1 MNHEPP
7 FSDEHHFS
15 DGGPPKSE
23 VTAVAR
29 DPWKVLIVD
38 DVKAVHTVTRVFLA
52 RFAFEGRGLAVLSAY
67 SAEEAKS
74 LLHAHPDTA
83 VILLDVAMEQN
94 DSGLLLARYIREV
107 LGNRF
112 VRIILRTGGLPGMA
126 PLEKV
131 IVDYDIN
138 GYTEKIDLTAQKLF
152 TIIISALRSYRD
164 IMESAALSTQL
175 REEIAERMQAEDK
188 LRASEEMYSSI
199 FTHIGIGISLISPE
213 MEIIFMNPTMKNWFP
228 QVEAGKRPICYKSFN
243 VPPRDGICTYCPT
256 IQTFHDGQVHISVT
270 DTPTE
275 DGICHF
281 RIISTPVL
289 SATGSVTAVIEAVE
303 DITERKRSDEE
314 LRSKEICLQGILEAT
329 DDGILAIDEKGNI
342 IKANRKFAEL
352 WKIPQSM
359 INSGDDDTLLNFVLD
374 QLQDPE
380 AFVKKV
386 RSLYGSPDSDM
397 DRLFFKDGRIFE
409 RNSAP
414 LIQEGSIIGRVW
426 SFRDITEKRKM
437 EEDILR
443 AQKLESVGLL
453 AGGIAHDFNNLLT
466 AILGNISLA
475 KMQLPADNRT
485 HARLCEAEKASLR
498 ARDLTQ
504 QLLTFAKGGAPV
516 RRSASV
522 SELIRETACF
532 ALSGSNVRCDFAI
545 GPDLPLAEI
554 DEGQISQV
562 IHNLI
567 INADQSMPVGG
578 AIRIACEEVTLVEAE
593 VPPLVAGRYI
603 RISVGDQGVG
613 IPAEHLPRIF
623 DPYFTTKEKG
633 RGLGLAGAYSII
645 LNHDGQISVSSEP
658 GAGTTF
664 IIHLPISDMAP
675 VMVPAEEGGL
685 RTGTGRILVM
695 DDEETV
701 LEIAGEM
708 LSHLGYESVFAR
720 DGGEAIELY
729 LKARE
734 AGFPFRAILAD
745 LTIPGGIGGREMV
758 EALGEIDPEIRAIV
772 SSGYCNDPVMSDF
785 RSYGF
790 CGVIS
795 KPYRIGEMSKLLS
808 EVLPSGDE

>member
-1 MNHEPP
+1 MNHKTP
-7 FSDEHHFS
+7 FSDEHLLS
-15 DGGPPKSE
+15 AEGPPSRE
-23 VTAVAR
+23 ETAVAGE
-29 DPWKVLIVD
+29 PWKVLIVD
-38 DVKAVHTVTRVFLA
+38 DQKAVHTVTRLFLA
-52 RFAFEGRGLAVLSAY
+52 NFAFEGRGLAVFSAY

-74 LLHAHPDTA
+74 LLNAHPDTA
-83 VILLDVAMEQN
+83 VILLDVVMESD
-94 DSGLLLARYIREV
+94 DSGLLLARHIREV
-107 LGNRF
+107 LGNRS
-112 VRIILRTGGLPGMA
+112 VRIILRTGGLPVMA
-126 PLEKV
+126 PLERV

-138 GYTEKIDLTAQKLF
+138 GYTEKADLTAQKLF
-152 TIIISALRSYRD
+152 TIMISALRSYRD
-164 IMESAALSTQL
+164 INESAALSARL
-175 REEIAERMQAEDK
+175 REEIAERIRAEEK
-188 LRASEEMYSSI
+188 LRAREEMYSSI
-199 FTHIGIGISLISPE
+199 FTNVGIGISVISPE
-213 MEIIFMNPTMKNWFP
+213 MEIVFMNPIMEKINP
-228 QVEAGKRPICYKSFN
+228 HINVGNHPICYESFN
-243 VPPRDGICTYCPT
+243 VPPRDAVCSYCPT
-256 IQTFHDGQVHISVT
+256 IKTFRDGEVHVAVT
-270 DTPTE
+270 DTPTPE
-275 DGICHF
+275 GIRHF

-289 SATGSVTAVIEAVE
+289 SANGTVTAVIEAVE
-303 DITERKRSDEE
+303 DITEHNRADEE

-329 DDGILAIDEKGNI
+329 ADGILAIDEKGKI

-352 WKIPQSM
+352 WNIPQSM
-359 INSGDDDTLLNFVLD
+359 ITSGDDETLLNFVLD
-374 QLQDPE
+374 QLQDPD

-386 RSLYGSPDSDM
+386 RSLYGTTESDM
-397 DRLFFKDGRIFE
+397 ERLIFKDGRIFE

-414 LIQEGSIIGRVW
+414 LIQEGSNIGRVW
-426 SFRDITEKRKM
+426 SFRDITVKRKM

-475 KMQLPADNRT
+475 KMLLPDDSKT
-485 HARLCEAEKASLR
+485 QARLNEAEKASLR

-545 GPDLPLAEI
+545 SPDLPLADI

-578 AIRIACEEVTLVEAE
+578 AIHIACDEVTVAESE
-593 VPPLVAGRYI
+593 VPPLRAGRYI
-603 RISVGDQGVG
+603 RITVGDQGVG
-613 IPAEHLPRIF
+613 IPAEHLPRVF

-633 RGLGLAGAYSII
+633 RGLGLTGVYSII
-645 LNHDGQISVSSEP
+645 RNHDGQISVSSEP

-675 VMVPAEEGGL
+675 AMVPAEEVDI

-708 LSHLGYESVFAR
+708 LSHLGYEAVFAR

-734 AGFPFRAILAD
+734 AGTPFRAILAD

-758 EALGEIDPEIRAIV
+758 ESLRKINPEIVAIV

-785 RSYGF
+785 RSFGF
-790 CGVIS
+790 SGVIS
-795 KPYRIGEMSKLLS
+795 KPYRIEEMSKVLS
-808 EVLPSGDE
+808 EILD

>member
-1 MNHEPP
+1 
-7 FSDEHHFS
+7 
-15 DGGPPKSE
+15 
-23 VTAVAR
+23 
-29 DPWKVLIVD
+29 
-38 DVKAVHTVTRVFLA
+38 
-52 RFAFEGRGLAVLSAY
+52 
-67 SAEEAKS
+67 
-74 LLHAHPDTA
+74 
-83 VILLDVAMEQN
+83 
-94 DSGLLLARYIREV
+94 
-107 LGNRF
+107 
-112 VRIILRTGGLPGMA
+112 
-126 PLEKV
+126 
-131 IVDYDIN
+131 
-138 GYTEKIDLTAQKLF
+138 
-152 TIIISALRSYRD
+152 
-164 IMESAALSTQL
+164 MESAALSNRL

-243 VPPRDGICTYCPT
+243 VPPRDGICSYCPT

-329 DDGILAIDEKGNI
+329 ADGILAIDEKGKI

-352 WKIPQSM
+352 WNIPQSM
-359 INSGDDDTLLNFVLD
+359 ITSGDDETLLNFVLD
-374 QLQDPE
+374 QLQDPD

-386 RSLYGSPDSDM
+386 RSLYGTTESDM
-397 DRLFFKDGRIFE
+397 ERLIFKDGRIFE

-414 LIQEGSIIGRVW
+414 LIQEGSNIGRVW
-426 SFRDITEKRKM
+426 SFRDITVKRKM

-475 KMQLPADNRT
+475 KMLLPGDSKT
-485 HARLCEAEKASLR
+485 KARLNEAEKASLR

-578 AIRIACEEVTLVEAE
+578 AIHIACDEVTVAESE
-593 VPPLVAGRYI
+593 VPPLRAGRYI
-603 RISVGDQGVG
+603 RITVGDQGVG
-613 IPAEHLPRIF
+613 IPAEHLPRVF

-633 RGLGLAGAYSII
+633 RGLGLTGVYSII
-645 LNHDGQISVSSEP
+645 RNHDGQISVSSEP

-675 VMVPAEEGGL
+675 AMVPAEEVDI

-708 LSHLGYESVFAR
+708 LSHLGFEVVFAR

-734 AGFPFRAILAD
+734 AGTPFRAILAD

-758 EALGEIDPEIRAIV
+758 ESLRKINPEIMAIV

-785 RSYGF
+785 RSFGF
-790 CGVIS
+790 SGVIS
-795 KPYRIGEMSKLLS
+795 KPYRIEEMSKVLS
-808 EVLPSGDE
+808 EILD